1 MMNSQKVVILAKA
14 GIQNL
19 LGKSWTPA
27 SAGVTDLFSGI
38 YYGFPKS
45 QSFTKFLIF
54 NLIFMP
60 ITTKKGDKGFTS
72 LLGGRRVPK
81 FHLRPETYGTL
92 DELNSFLGMA
102 RAVSKDRT
110 VKETLLTI
118 QNHLFII
125 GSALALSGKDRTLLK
140 REVTQKEVDWLPRL
154 SVAFEVSLMTEPK
167 FIIYGETYVSSIL
180 DVARAVSRRAERRVA
195 EMKSKRMLSNLKILE
210 YLNRLSDVLYL
221 LARYEERKAGVK
233 PRHPSY

>member
-1 MMNSQKVVILAKA
+1 
-14 GIQNL
+14 
-19 LGKSWTPA
+19 
-27 SAGVTDLFSGI
+27 
-38 YYGFPKS
+38 
-45 QSFTKFLIF
+45 
-54 NLIFMP
+54 MP

-102 RAVSKDRT
+102 RAVSKDRM
-110 VKETLLTI
+110 VEETLLTI
-118 QNHLFII
+118 QNHLYLI
-125 GSALALSGKDRTLLK
+125 GSELALSGRDRRLLK
-140 REVTQKEVDWLPRL
+140 RELAQKEVGWLTGL
-154 SVAFEVSLMTEPK
+154 STDFEASLMPEPK
-167 FIIYGETYVSSIL
+167 FIIYGETFISSIL

-195 EMKSKRMLSNLKILE
+195 EMKSKRMLSNPKILE

-221 LARYEERKAGVK
+221 LARYEEKKAGVT

>member
-1 MMNSQKVVILAKA
+1 
-14 GIQNL
+14 
-19 LGKSWTPA
+19 
-27 SAGVTDLFSGI
+27 
-38 YYGFPKS
+38 
-45 QSFTKFLIF
+45 
-54 NLIFMP
+54 MP

-81 FHLRPETYGTL
+81 FHLRPETYGTV

-102 RAVSKDRT
+102 RAASKDQK

-125 GSALALSGKDRTLLK
+125 GSALALSGGDRSLLR
-140 REVTQKEVDWLPRL
+140 REITQEEVDWLTQL
-154 SVAFEVSLMTEPK
+154 STDFEASLKPKPK
-167 FIIYGETYVSSIL
+167 FIIYGGTYISSIL
-180 DVARAVSRRAERRVA
+180 DVARAVSRRGERRVA
-195 EMKSKRMLSNLKILE
+195 EMKSKRMLQNIKILE